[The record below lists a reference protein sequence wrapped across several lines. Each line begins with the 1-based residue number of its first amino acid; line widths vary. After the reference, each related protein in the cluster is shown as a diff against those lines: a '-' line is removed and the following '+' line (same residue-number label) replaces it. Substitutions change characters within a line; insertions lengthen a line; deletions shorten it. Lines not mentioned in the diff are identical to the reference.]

1 MYSNLKLRT
10 LLTLSILT
18 GNLLLAQAQDH
29 AVRGKITDAKTGELL
44 GNVTIKVK
52 GSNQSLQSSTD
63 GTFSISTNPNTIL
76 VITSTGYRPYEVK
89 VGQLNQLDI
98 KLESKVE
105 QMDEVV
111 VVGYGTQ
118 NRRSVT
124 GSIAKVDKT
133 VLQNTPRSNVATAL
147 QGTVPG
153 LQVVNKSGTPGA
165 APMLKLRG
173 GASIKS
179 SSPPL
184 VVIDGVIREMNDVS
198 SDNIESIE
206 LLKDASAT
214 AIYGAR
220 ANNGVVLITTKT
232 GKSGVSNISYK
243 FTGGFNQRREGYR
256 YMNAGDYIYYTRLG
270 YLNAGKT
277 IETANGSRGLGLL
290 TDNANLSS
298 FDIRRYTADLDP
310 LLAKGWQLVDDP
322 YGGQII
328 YKDHSGEV
336 EDILFRNTY
345 TKDHYVNVS
354 GGNDRGKYFAAF
366 DAYDENGIIVGSN
379 YKRYTADLN
388 GSYKL
393 KPNLEVAT
401 SVNLSTA
408 SQYGVG
414 GSEINALYRN
424 LAIWPTF
431 NPWVDE
437 AKIRPNPGNGIN
449 DGNPL
454 YWLSR
459 MERNNETNRIVVN
472 GSIKWDI
479 IPGLYLKVSGNAY
492 MKEVLNE
499 FFQKSTQT
507 YANVFSN
514 PETIGSTSRDAY
526 RNINRDFQTQFNG
539 ILNYTKT
546 FGEKHNLNAMLG
558 AEYFNTKTDYMQVYG
573 KNAPTDD
580 IPTVNASTVFVAGN
594 NTSSKS
600 EYRIISSMGRLA
612 YDYDGKYLLNAVY
625 RLDGVSSLADGHRWG
640 FFPGLSAGWN
650 VHQEAFFKNTK
661 LAEYISTL
669 KPRLSYGENGNI
681 NGLGRYEVQGTYSLQ
696 TNYNGTAGY
705 LNTQPVNGNLV
716 WETSKTTGV
725 GLDLGLWKDRVTLLF
740 DYYNRKTKNL
750 LTDLTLPSYIG
761 FSSINTNLGT
771 LQNKG
776 LEFGLQ
782 ARVLRNPDGINLNI
796 GANAAFVKNKILEL
810 PNNGN
815 ENNRQGGLQVY
826 DPALG
831 QVKWVGGY
839 QEGQSLGDIYAYK
852 QVSIF
857 KDDAEVMAV
866 AGNRT
871 DNIAGITGPN
881 LPVGKNGR
889 ITPGDVNWLDVD
901 GNDIIDS
908 RDQVYIGN
916 INPKWTGGFTTNLS
930 YKNLSLFS
938 NWEFA
943 LGHKIYNDL
952 VARTLGNYQG
962 TFNYI
967 ELQKQA
973 WSPTNTITDIPKVY
987 FADQVGGSK
996 QNYTRGN
1003 NANSV
1008 LNSNNSRF
1016 YEKGDYLALR
1026 ELTLSYDMPKSLL
1039 EKSRVFSHARIYF
1052 TGSNL
1057 FYITK
1062 FSGPSPEPPVDV
1074 NNLVTGIYLGTYP
1087 TPRSYVLG
1095 VQLSF

>member
-10 LLTLSILT
+10 LLTLSVLM

-44 GNVTIKVK
+44 SNVTVKVK
-52 GSNQSLQSSTD
+52 GSNQSLQTNAD

-76 VITSTGYRPYEVK
+76 VITSTGYRPFEVK

-232 GKSGVSNISYK
+232 GKSGQSTISYK

-414 GSEINALYRN
+414 GSEVSALYRN

-437 AKIRPNPGNGIN
+437 AKTRPNPGNGIN

-472 GSIKWDI
+472 GSLKWDI

-492 MKEVLNE
+492 MKELLNE

-558 AEYFNTKTDYMQVYG
+558 AEYFNTKTDFMQVYG

-650 VHQEAFFKNTK
+650 VHQETFFKNTK
-661 LAEYISTL
+661 LADYISTL

-782 ARVLRNPDGINLNI
+782 ARVLRKPEGINL
-796 GANAAFVKNKILEL
+796 
-810 PNNGN
+810 
-815 ENNRQGGLQVY
+815 
-826 DPALG
+826 
-831 QVKWVGGY
+831 
-839 QEGQSLGDIYAYK
+839 
-852 QVSIF
+852 
-857 KDDAEVMAV
+857 
-866 AGNRT
+866 
-871 DNIAGITGPN
+871 
-881 LPVGKNGR
+881 
-889 ITPGDVNWLDVD
+889 
-901 GNDIIDS
+901 
-908 RDQVYIGN
+908 
-916 INPKWTGGFTTNLS
+916 
-930 YKNLSLFS
+930 
-938 NWEFA
+938 
-943 LGHKIYNDL
+943 
-952 VARTLGNYQG
+952 
-962 TFNYI
+962 
-967 ELQKQA
+967 
-973 WSPTNTITDIPKVY
+973 
-987 FADQVGGSK
+987 
-996 QNYTRGN
+996 
-1003 NANSV
+1003 
-1008 LNSNNSRF
+1008 
-1016 YEKGDYLALR
+1016 
-1026 ELTLSYDMPKSLL
+1026 
-1039 EKSRVFSHARIYF
+1039 
-1052 TGSNL
+1052 
-1057 FYITK
+1057 
-1062 FSGPSPEPPVDV
+1062 
-1074 NNLVTGIYLGTYP
+1074 
-1087 TPRSYVLG
+1087 
-1095 VQLSF
+1095 